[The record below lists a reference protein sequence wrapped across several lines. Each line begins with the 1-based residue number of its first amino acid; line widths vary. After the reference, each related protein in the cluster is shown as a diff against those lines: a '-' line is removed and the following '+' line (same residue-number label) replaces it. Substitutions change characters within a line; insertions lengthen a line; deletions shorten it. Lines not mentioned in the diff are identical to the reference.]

1 MFLISQVSNSIS
13 TPKRWFNSLWDSI
26 KLVISLNAYI
36 RRSQMVER
44 IYFKKKNG
52 GKNYHFYKH

>member
-1 MFLISQVSNSIS
+1 
-13 TPKRWFNSLWDSI
+13 
-26 KLVISLNAYI
+26 
-36 RRSQMVER
+36 MVER